1 MSNSNKNSNKKSNK
15 SKNDSSKPLSLK
27 DLFNLEFVCYLL
39 LVSIPVTLFFN
50 TVFNHSSLGDMASLF
65 IVTSLVTGLV
75 LYHMLKDKTQS
86 IEMLSDKSAI
96 IFVVFIAFV
105 SLFLLFRRMFQ
116 EKVYTLN
123 GAMYFSIIILILV
136 IVYNFVQILLGIS

>member
-1 MSNSNKNSNKKSNK
+1 MSNSNKKSNK
-15 SKNDSSKPLSLK
+15 STNDSSKPLSLK
-27 DLFNLEFVCYLL
+27 DLFNLEFVGYLL

-96 IFVVFIAFV
+96 IFVVFIALV
-105 SLFLLFRRMFQ
+105 SLFLLLRRMFQ
-116 EKVYTLN
+116 EKVYTVS
-123 GAMYFSIIILILV
+123 GAMYFSIVILILV